1 MDDAVQEDLER
12 LSERERPARTLG
24 VDTLRAPVTVLE
36 TRPAI
41 TLGENATVQ
50 VAVEL
55 MNSAHIGAVLVV
67 DADGR
72 LSGIFTERDVIRRV
86 LPRRE
91 DLGTMPLSRF
101 MTPHPDAVRTHD
113 MVAYAMHYMHIGGYR
128 HVPVVDDDHR
138 PVTVVSVKDV
148 VSYLADFFPEEVCN
162 LPPDPASPVTLSQD
176 GG

>member
-12 LSERERPARTLG
+12 LNERERPSRSLG
-24 VDTLRAPVTVLE
+24 ADTLRAPVTVLE
-36 TRPAI
+36 TREAI
-41 TLGENATVQ
+41 TLREEATVQ
-50 VAVEL
+50 EAIDL
-55 MNSAHIGAVLVV
+55 LIRAHIGAILVV
-67 DADGR
+67 DEKGQ

-86 LPRRE
+86 LPKRE
-91 DLGTMPLSRF
+91 DPATMRLGRY
-101 MTPHPDAVRTHD
+101 MTPNPDAVRTVD

-128 HVPVVDDDHR
+128 HVPVVDDEHR

-162 LPPDPASPVTLSQD
+162 LPPDPTNPVSLVRD